1 MKDRIKDS
9 KSYRSIALVTL
20 ILIAGASIGYLTG
33 RARASGIPTTQ
44 ALTYA
49 GVLSDASGTP
59 LTGSKNVQ
67 VLLFDA
73 ATGGNQLCATTP
85 SSMMLQAGAFQIS
98 LPDAC
103 TAAVQ
108 ASTNVWVDVF
118 VDGASVGRTKLA
130 AVPYAVEAA
139 EASCGPGVTG
149 MVDTGAGFC
158 IDAADR
164 GPELAYGDSLSTC
177 AKEGK
182 VVCSL
187 AQLCTARIRSVGAL
201 SGTVGYRV
209 ADLMY
214 YASGAASYLGGGGGG
229 NPLSLPAVCAPL
241 LTPGPHAGVLAFR
254 CCRGKG

>member
-1 MKDRIKDS
+1 MKDR
-9 KSYRSIALVTL
+9 KSYRTIALLTL
-20 ILIAGASIGYLTG
+20 LLVGGASIGYLTG
-33 RARASGIPTTQ
+33 RARASGIPATQ

-49 GVLSDASGTP
+49 GVLSDAAGTP

-85 SSMMLQAGAFQIS
+85 SPMMLQAGAFQIA

-108 ASTNVWVDVF
+108 AGSNVWVDVF
-118 VDGASVGRTKLA
+118 VDGASVGRTKLS

-139 EASCGPGVTG
+139 ETSCGPGVTG

-164 GPELAYGDSLSTC
+164 GPELAYGESLSAC
-177 AKEGK
+177 AGEGK
-182 VVCSL
+182 VVCSF

-209 ADLMY
+209 ADLMFY
-214 YASGAASYLGGGGGG
+214 PPNSASYLGGGSGGAA
-229 NPLSLPAVCAPL
+229 LSLPAVCAPL
-241 LTPGPHAGVLAFR
+241 IPPGPHAGTLVYR